1 MSSIR
6 DINAYKTSYA
16 IDENKVRIFIFKL
29 VSLFQ
34 LCFQPNSG
42 KGTDHISGKS
52 EEPKIESEYLRNNH
66 IISADK
72 IYLFSR

>member
-52 EEPKIESEYLRNNH
+52 E
-66 IISADK
+66 
-72 IYLFSR
+72 